1 MLYCIKHTYS
11 KYEKNS
17 KYYGI
22 KQSLFKTS
30 LDFSVYLLYHKS
42 NTAPYRAKK
51 DQEKH
56 NMKPLRYRQVHLDFH
71 TSEAVPSVGNKFD
84 KAQFQAALKA
94 GHVDSITVFSKCHH
108 GWAYHPSEANEI
120 HPKLNG
126 FDLLGAQLEA
136 CREIGVNAPVY
147 ISAGFDEK
155 YAVRNMHHLVRFKP
169 DSGPNFAQNP
179 GYHLLCYNTPYLDTL
194 VAQIEEVMQR
204 YNPTGIFLD
213 ISNIRT
219 CYCNHCLKSMR
230 DRGLD
235 PMNPNDMKM
244 FQEEVYANYC
254 RRCEEAVRKYNPDT
268 TIFHNAGHITRGR
281 RDIAGFDTHLEL
293 ESLPT
298 GGWGYDHFPMSAAY
312 ARTLGMEFLGMT
324 GKFHT
329 SWGEF
334 GGFKHPNALRYE
346 AALSIAQGAKC
357 SVGDQL
363 HPTGEMNI
371 STYSL
376 IGKAYAE
383 VEAKEPYVKGAK
395 HITDIAILSMEAY
408 TSSSNRNGPAD
419 IGAVRALLE
428 GKYLFNIVDKYEDI
442 SAYKLLILPD
452 GIRIDDELCAKLE
465 AYILA
470 GGKILCSGESGL
482 RKDTDEFA
490 LDLGVKYNGR
500 CNLTPNYM
508 VPEYDALNGKTAYIM
523 YQNALKVDVLSGS
536 VEAYLEES
544 YFNRTAEHFCSHRH
558 APNAPGTDTP
568 GAVLTKKTGY
578 IAWNIFEDYA
588 VYGEYH
594 VKELILHMV
603 EALLAGDRSV
613 CVNLPDRGV
622 VTYTYQEEAS
632 RYVAHL
638 LFAHTSKRGKDVEVI
653 EDIIPLYGIYL
664 TAAVP
669 TKPKRVYRVD
679 CKGEKLFETEL
690 SFTYESGKAHIAVD
704 KVDLHAMVIIE
715 I

>member
-1 MLYCIKHTYS
+1 MGNNDRRNDI
-11 KYEKNS
+11 
-17 KYYGI
+17 
-22 KQSLFKTS
+22 
-30 LDFSVYLLYHKS
+30 
-42 NTAPYRAKK
+42 
-51 DQEKH
+51 
-56 NMKPLRYRQVHLDFH
+56 MKPLRYRQVHLDFH
-71 TSEAVPSVGNKFD
+71 TSEAVPSVGDKFD

-155 YAVRNMHHLVRFKP
+155 YAVRNMHHLVRPTP
-169 DSGPNFAQNP
+169 DSAPNFAEKP
-179 GYHLLCYNTPYLDTL
+179 GYHRLCYNTPYLDTL
-194 VAQIEEVMQR
+194 IAQIEEVMQK
-204 YNPTGIFLD
+204 YNPSGIFLD
-213 ISNIRT
+213 ISSPQV
-219 CYCNHCLKSMR
+219 CYCNECLATFREKGR
-230 DRGLD
+230 D
-235 PMNPNDMKM
+235 PMNPEHMKLHKD
-244 FQEEVYANYC
+244 EVYANYC

-281 RDIAGFDTHLEL
+281 RDHAGFDTHLEL

-346 AALSIAQGAKC
+346 AALSISQGAKC

-363 HPTGEMNI
+363 HPTGAMNM
-371 STYSL
+371 STYNL

-383 VEAKEPYVKGAK
+383 VEAKEPYVAAAE
-395 HITDIAILSMEAY
+395 HIIDVAILSVEAY
-408 TSSSNRNGPAD
+408 GKYVNRNCPAD
-419 IGAVRALLE
+419 IGAVRVLLE
-428 GKYLFNIVDKYEDI
+428 GKYLFNIVDKCEDL

-452 GIRIDDELCAKLE
+452 AIRIDEELAAKLE
-465 AYILA
+465 AYLLA
-470 GGKILCSGESGL
+470 GGKILCTGESGL
-482 RKDTDEFA
+482 KVGADEFA
-490 LDLGVKYNGR
+490 LDLGVKYDGK
-500 CNLTPNYM
+500 CPLTPNYM
-508 VPEYDALNGKTAYIM
+508 IPAYDALNGRTAYIM
-523 YQNALKVDVLSGS
+523 YQNALKVEAVSGS

-558 APNAPGTDTP
+558 TPNAPGADTP
-568 GAVLTKKTGY
+568 GAVLTNNTAY

-588 VYGEYH
+588 TVGEYH
-594 VKELILHMV
+594 AKELILHMV
-603 EALLAGDRSV
+603 EALIGSKRSV
-613 CVNLPDRGV
+613 LVNLPDRGV
-622 VTYTYQEEAS
+622 VSYTYQPSEN
-632 RYVAHL
+632 RYIAHL
-638 LFAHTSKRGKDVEVI
+638 LFAHTTKRGKDIEII
-653 EDIIPLYGIYL
+653 EDIVPLYGIYL

-669 TKPKRVYRVD
+669 VKPKRVYRVD
-679 CKGEKLFETEL
+679 CVGEKLTETEL
-690 SFTYESGKAHIAVD
+690 SFKYEDGKASISVD
-704 KVDLHAMVIIE
+704 KVNLHAMVVIDV
-715 I
+715 